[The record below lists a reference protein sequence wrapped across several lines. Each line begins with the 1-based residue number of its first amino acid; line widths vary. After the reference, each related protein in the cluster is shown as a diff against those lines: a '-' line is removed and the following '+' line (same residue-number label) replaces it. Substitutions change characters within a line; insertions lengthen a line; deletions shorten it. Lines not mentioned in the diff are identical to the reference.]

1 MEQGYYTFWFII
13 VFILFYLSSIQ
24 KDNQKKIMYLVISA
38 VMFLAL
44 AFLSFGTYNL
54 VYDASTST
62 FVKYNEAEFSLQA
75 MFPFGLNLIFS
86 IICLLE
92 LFIAVGQEWGR
103 NTKGLKIP
111 KGF

>member
-1 MEQGYYTFWFII
+1 MEQSAFGFWFII

-24 KDNQKKIMYLVISA
+24 KDNQKKIMYLVISG
-38 VMFLAL
+38 VLFLAL

-54 VYDASTST
+54 VYDVSTST
-62 FVKYNEAEFSLQA
+62 FVKYNEANISLQS

-86 IICLLE
+86 IICFLE
-92 LFIAVGQEWGR
+92 LFIAVGQEW
-103 NTKGLKIP
+103 NKNFKGLKTP